1 MRILLFNSLPL
12 LFFFVEKEILTTQ
25 KQLDFLERFEPLL
38 KEEPNKTLRL
48 HHTPLNVDDNNKK
61 QISTYNEIVQTINL
75 GYQQVQEVG
84 FINEQGKI
92 LNNIRNSPSLLEQR
106 HHLVNFI
113 LNHNQINNDEFKS
126 IYLGGKLH
134 SLKPVHLFNKKSY
147 FVIVWSF
154 QSHSFALYTMIL
166 VGVFSVGM
174 FVSLH
179 IKNKTKETIAKI
191 SEFTHTVD
199 EVIKQTKE
207 QSETYLLQ
215 IEQETDQAKKLKS
228 KKKKKKK
235 PKAKKKKDK
244 DTRDEHKDENNK
256 KIEKDISSKHDIK
269 LPNRPEGQGYLSL
282 DENLRIPL
290 PQEIG
295 SHLSSTEKKFILI
308 DPVLAEYREMVKPAV
323 VITHEPSN
331 KLRDKTFNPET
342 KDLIRK
348 VMQEVPFSL
357 KDSLKQLNN
366 IQKIFDSVKKSPQL
380 HFLENIYFSKPSS
393 KKNLKQFDT
402 CLEFLTQSFHADSVI
417 FLSYNLS
424 FTCYEPIAGLGISD
438 EAWKNFYV
446 LKNDSMFLTTTK
458 NDSSSTMNME
468 IILQVNE
475 TMKTDPHFIKRLN
488 KKEIS
493 QIKWIYL
500 LPLSFAEINGLIVFF
515 YQKSH
520 EKSQMDHFTSDA
532 KNKLNEFLPI
542 LRRGIIKNVST
553 KEKAHQRMILELKH
567 MISLGI
573 PHIKIIH
580 IRPDQSISIQNFNEQ
595 KKIMTKLLQNHE
607 RLFYSSPKHLV
618 AYLSSTN
625 VENLILKLTEVFGT
639 INHEVR
645 KYPGKLSVFD
655 YYLL

>member
-12 LFFFVEKEILTTQ
+12 LFFFVEQEILTTQ

-61 QISTYNEIVQTINL
+61 QVSTYNEIVQTINL

-113 LNHNQINNDEFKS
+113 LKHNSINNDEFKS
-126 IYLGGKLH
+126 IFLGGKLH

-147 FVIVWSF
+147 FVIVWNF
-154 QSHSFALYTMIL
+154 QPNSFALYTMIL
-166 VGVFSVGM
+166 VGIFSIGM
-174 FVSLH
+174 FISLH
-179 IKNKTKETIAKI
+179 IKSKTKETIAQI
-191 SEFTHTVD
+191 TEFTHTVD
-199 EVIKQTKE
+199 TVIKQTKE
-207 QSETYLLQ
+207 QSETYMLQ
-215 IEQETDQAKKLKS
+215 IEQEADQTKKLK
-228 KKKKKKK
+228 KEKKKK

-244 DTRDEHKDENNK
+244 DTDENNK
-256 KIEKDISSKHDIK
+256 KIEKDISSKNNSK
-269 LPNRPEGQGYLSL
+269 LHNRPEDQGYLSL
-282 DENLRIPL
+282 NENLQIPFS
-290 PQEIG
+290 QEIG

-308 DPVLAEYREMVKPAV
+308 DPVLVEYREMIKPSV
-323 VITHEPSN
+323 IITHEQSD

-348 VMQEVPFSL
+348 VIQEVPSSF

-366 IQKIFDSVKKSPQL
+366 IQKIFDSMKKSPQL
-380 HFLENIYFSKPSS
+380 HFLEDIYFSKPSS
-393 KKNLKQFDT
+393 KKNLKKLDN

-417 FLSYNLS
+417 FLNYNFSL
-424 FTCYEPIAGLGISD
+424 TCYEPIAGFGISD

-446 LKNDSMFLTTTK
+446 LKNDSIFLTTTK
-458 NDSSSTMNME
+458 NDLASIRNME
-468 IILQVNE
+468 IVLQVNE

-500 LPLSFAEINGLIVFF
+500 LPLTFAKINGLIVFF

-520 EKSQMDHFTSDA
+520 EKSQIDHFTSDA
-532 KNKLNEFLPI
+532 ENKLNEFLPI
-542 LRRGIIKNVST
+542 LRRGIVKDVST
-553 KEKAHQRMILELKH
+553 KEKTYQQMIFELKH

-580 IRPDQSISIQNFNEQ
+580 IRPDQSISVQNFNEQ
-595 KKIMTKLLQNHE
+595 KKIMKKLLQKNE

-618 AYLSSTN
+618 AYLSSTD
-625 VENLILKLTEVFGT
+625 VEKLILKLTEVFGA